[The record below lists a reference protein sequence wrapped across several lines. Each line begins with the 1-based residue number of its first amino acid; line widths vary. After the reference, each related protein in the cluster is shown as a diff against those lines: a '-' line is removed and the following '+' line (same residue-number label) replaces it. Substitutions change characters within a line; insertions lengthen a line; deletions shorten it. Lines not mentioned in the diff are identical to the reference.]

1 MCFSFQRL
9 FGGILLIGGSFT
21 VAVSSWAA
29 VGDTSIATWK
39 DNFAGA
45 ISLTI
50 DDTRIDRLDTL
61 QILDDFGV
69 KGTFYL
75 DTRALQNSQAML
87 DGFLAASQNGH
98 EIGSH
103 SLTHPFLTRLSA
115 EVIDAELR
123 ESQQFLENFTGKPVL
138 SFAYPFG
145 DDDESLRAEVAKY
158 YLAAR
163 DVVPFLIHPSTGQD
177 MFRLGE
183 TRGPFNWSDAQFIE
197 QRMEIATET
206 AAVGGWSIDMYHTLV
221 RGRSNGEITHTEA
234 ALRGYLESLTTSDLS
249 LWIAPLGEVAQYY
262 LSREGVQISGSG
274 GSGSSQE
281 FTLNLL
287 LDDPAGTIAA
297 PLTLT
302 TSLPAAWGSLKV
314 TQGDLAIPFSV
325 SFEGADQLI
334 TYHALPNG
342 GQVVLSTI
350 PEPTTAM
357 LVSLALCLLSTSPHR
372 HLQKRRVVPQGIE
385 IGFVV
390 DEIAEVA
397 VDVERIG

>member
-1 MCFSFQRL
+1 MCFSFCRL
-9 FGGILLIGGSFT
+9 MGGALTMSWVL
-21 VAVSSWAA
+21 AVTAISWAE

-39 DNFAGA
+39 DNYAGA

-50 DDTRIDRLDTL
+50 DDSQVDRLDTL
-61 QILDDFGV
+61 KILDDYGV

-75 DTRALQNSQAML
+75 NTVALQNSQAML

-103 SLTHPFLTRLSA
+103 SLTHPFLTRQTA

-123 ESQQFLENFTGKPVL
+123 ESQQFLENFTGKPVI

-145 DDDESLRAEVAKY
+145 DDNESLRAEVAKY

-163 DVVPFLIHPSTGQD
+163 DVVPFLIHPATGQD
-177 MFRLGE
+177 MYRLGE

-197 QRMEIATET
+197 QRMEIATAT
-206 AAVGGWSIDMYHTLV
+206 AAEGGWSIDMYHTLV
-221 RGRSNGEITHTEA
+221 LGQSNGEITHTEA

-262 LSREGVQISGSG
+262 LSREGVQISSLLSAQG
-274 GSGSSQE
+274 
-281 FTLNLL
+281 LAVDLL
-287 LDDPAGTIAA
+287 LDDPEGTTAA

-302 TSLPAAWGSLKV
+302 TSLPAVWGQIAV
-314 TQGDLAIPFSV
+314 TQGDETLPFSV

-334 TYHALPNG
+334 TYNALPNG
-342 GQVVLSTI
+342 GDVLISAI
-350 PEPTTAM
+350 PEPTTAL
-357 LVSLALCLLSTSPHR
+357 LVSLALLTGCLAP
-372 HLQKRRVVPQGIE
+372 RR
-385 IGFVV
+385 
-390 DEIAEVA
+390 
-397 VDVERIG
+397 RS